1 MKAITNAM
9 NVITSMKEVYDTVL
23 GHRSDSQLSDN
34 ERTQLVN
41 LKKTIMQ
48 AVESGDAAWA
58 DMVGGD
64 MTSEQSSA
72 ILSFVRVKTQIVE
85 DLS

>member
-1 MKAITNAM
+1 MNALRDAM
-9 NVITSMKEVYDTVL
+9 NVMTSMKEVYDTVL
-23 GHRSDSQLSDN
+23 GHRIDSQLSDN
-34 ERTQLVN
+34 ERTQLAN

-48 AVESGDAAWA
+48 AVESGDAAWS

-72 ILSFVRVKTQIVE
+72 ILSFVRIRAQIVE
-85 DLS
+85 EL